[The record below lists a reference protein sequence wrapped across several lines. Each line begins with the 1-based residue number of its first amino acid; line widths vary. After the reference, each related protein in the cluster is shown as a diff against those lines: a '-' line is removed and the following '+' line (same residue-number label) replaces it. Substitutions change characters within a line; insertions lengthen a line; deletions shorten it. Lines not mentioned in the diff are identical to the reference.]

1 MAKVEI
7 VLPSMGEG
15 IVDATLTQWLVS
27 IGDTVE
33 EDQSLAEIA
42 TDKVDSELPSPADG
56 VIKELLIK
64 DGDVPKV
71 GETIAIM
78 ETEGEENGDASIEP
92 ENKEDSKKKE
102 PATEDKEIPGVAQLE
117 ESSGER
123 EEQEEKPGSHTPQGR
138 FLSPLVRSIAE
149 QESIS
154 MEELDQI
161 RGSGNTGRITKD
173 DVFAYLKN
181 RGTQAQAQPAAVQTK
196 ATEKPT
202 AQQPQ
207 PSTSQGAPAN
217 VQNSF
222 AKQAYNGNYEVV
234 EMDRMRKLIADHM
247 VQSKRISPHV
257 TSFVEAD
264 VTGLVKWRNRMKK
277 QFMERDNV
285 KLTFTHLFIEAAVK
299 ALKDFPMVN
308 VAVDGDKI
316 IVRKDINVGMATALP
331 SGNLIVPVIKNADRQ
346 NLLGL
351 STTVNDLAQRARDNK
366 LQPDEIQGGTFTIT
380 NFGTFGNISGTPI
393 INQPQVAILGV
404 GSIDKK
410 PAVVETDQGDMIAI
424 RHKMILSLA
433 YDHRVVDGAL
443 GGMFLKRIADY
454 LEDFDTER
462 TI

>member
-56 VIKELLIK
+56 VIKELLVK

-78 ETEGEENGDASIEP
+78 ETEGEGEEEAADTS
-92 ENKEDSKKKE
+92 KETQKE
-102 PATEDKEIPGVAQLE
+102 KETAKEEHSAEEKEIPGIGQLQEKQE
-117 ESSGER
+117 ESSPA
-123 EEQEEKPGSHTPQGR
+123 KPGSHTPEGK

-149 QESIS
+149 EEGIS
-154 MEELDQI
+154 AKELDQI
-161 RGSGNTGRITKD
+161 RGSGNTGRITKN
-173 DVFAYLKN
+173 DVFEYLKT
-181 RGTQAQAQPAAVQTK
+181 RGSQPQAQPSGS
-196 ATEKPT
+196 
-202 AQQPQ
+202 QPQ
-207 PSTSQGAPAN
+207 KPAATQQQQAAAPAPPATVEN
-217 VQNSF
+217 NFV
-222 AKQAYNGNYEVV
+222 KQAYQGNYEVV

-264 VTGLVKWRNRMKK
+264 VTGLVNWRNRMKK
-277 QFMERDNV
+277 QFMARDNV
-285 KLTFTHLFIEAAVK
+285 KLTFTPLFIEATVK

-308 VAVDGDKI
+308 VAVDGEKI
-316 IVRKDINVGMATALP
+316 IVRKDINLGMATALP
-331 SGNLIVPVIKNADRQ
+331 SGNLIVPVIKHADRQ

-351 STTVNDLAQRARDNK
+351 STTVNDLAHRARENK

-404 GSIDKK
+404 GSIEKK

-424 RHKMILSLA
+424 RHKMIISLA

-443 GGMFLKRIADY
+443 GGMFLKRVADY

>member
-33 EDQSLAEIA
+33 EDQSLAELA

-56 VIKELLIK
+56 VIKELLVK

-71 GETIAIM
+71 GDTIAIM
-78 ETEGEENGDASIEP
+78 ETEGEGEDEGASSDETP
-92 ENKEDSKKKE
+92 KEEESQKE
-102 PATEDKEIPGVAQLE
+102 PSSEEQEIPGIEQLQKKGDE
-117 ESSGER
+117 DETTS
-123 EEQEEKPGSHTPQGR
+123 KPGSHTPGGR

-149 QESIS
+149 QEGIS
-154 MEELDQI
+154 AKELDQI
-161 RGSGNTGRITKD
+161 RGSGNTGRITKN
-173 DVFAYLKN
+173 DVFDYIEK
-181 RGTQAQAQPAAVQTK
+181 RGTQSPAQPSETK
-196 ATEKPT
+196 
-202 AQQPQ
+202 AQQPATTQ
-207 PSTSQGAPAN
+207 QQQAAPPPAAAEN
-217 VQNSF
+217 NFV
-222 AKQAYNGNYEVV
+222 KQAYQGNYEVV

-264 VTGLVKWRNRMKK
+264 VTGLVNWRNRMKK
-277 QFMERDNV
+277 QFMDRDNV
-285 KLTFTHLFIEAAVK
+285 KLTFTPLFIEATVK

-316 IVRKDINVGMATALP
+316 IVRKDINLGMATALP
-331 SGNLIVPVIKNADRQ
+331 SGNLIVPVIKHADRQ

-351 STTVNDLAQRARDNK
+351 STTVNDLAHRARENK

-404 GSIDKK
+404 GSIEKK

-424 RHKMILSLA
+424 RHKMIISLA

-443 GGMFLKRIADY
+443 GGMFLKRVADY